1 MPQKDFTAAQVA
13 KIAGCHRNTVV
24 NYTLRGVITSM
35 RDSNGFRRYTMA
47 DALKLKKIIEHRI
60 PDTPEKTTDVR

>member
-1 MPQKDFTAAQVA
+1 MPQADFTAAQVA

-35 RDSNGFRRYTMA
+35 RDSNGYRRYTMA
-47 DALKLKKIIEHRI
+47 DALRLREILSHRE
-60 PDTPEKTTDVR
+60 PDTLAKASDLR